1 MTKVTGGQVE
11 QGSRRQLMLQKKC
24 VPYVSQ
30 YSDCNEFNQC
40 EGCTKCLC
48 SAESIWDCR
57 SVQICNEYDEVSIDD
72 EMFEAAIDKLEYER
86 QREEQFKPAPVNTR
100 LVPPPPG
107 PERQE
112 TEDFLDEKRFEDPF
126 SDLKRIVKRQKRSS
140 NKKSTGNKHNKRS
153 AEKTSNKRHTRNI
166 NKSNDTIKFYSTVD
180 ELNEDTLQNF
190 NISGTMPA
198 KKMDLKILPDIS
210 RRSNIIEKSNKSL
223 HIDFNDHNHIT
234 DNKIDSPDHDSKFN
248 LSHEKL
254 NMILGNH
261 SQQIKD
267 KELSKLVVNELKPG
281 SEIVGDNNAP
291 VTSNITFTLEN
302 DTLTAMAYIA
312 GNLLN
317 KLWTMEKDSTGST
330 LETEDMKHEKISD
343 LLDLFKEPLN
353 LKQEKFLKNVLERL
367 SSAIDTDK
375 DVKNVTICQ
384 TIEEATKLIHNYDN
398 ANDKEMQKVNVQET
412 KPCKKTNKEVNNKI
426 DQYAT
431 AKAVSKINTVLQLLK
446 TFENIHSN
454 LSNIKNASESINFTD
469 PISKKLILD
478 AVLTKPE
485 TNSLNIYGNLLDKI
499 VKVLLPKQ
507 DSGKI
512 TNVLR
517 QKSMLNDDE
526 NFKNNYMKMFKID
539 ISNMTVTAKDKII
552 LDYLT
557 HINSKP
563 DCILNKVNQ
572 NSNMKA
578 LPTIEGNILLNLSE
592 FFKIKSMT
600 ELINLVEPVKA
611 TTKINEPTSTM
622 TTAQPLDPTT
632 VTVEKNNT
640 KVYKPDSS
648 IQFASTK
655 EKLKAHLRTI
665 IEDLIELQDAK
676 GIHTRGN
683 IRIADALPCIY
694 NIMNAGQDI
703 LNKNNDDKTKADN
716 IVDMFNELRIDMRRM
731 QTRRSDSIMKVR
743 PKSAVVLERVIKNL
757 SQKPKSKTRRLLNV
771 KDIKPFEKVKHV
783 IYKLTNISSGY
794 KNEALYKEVPA
805 VERLVLLKTL
815 HEETKNYV
823 TALEG
828 IKQEYN
834 NLSKITADQFSEL
847 DTFISSSASN
857 ISLDQKVVAKV
868 EKLSQRKHSGYVMN
882 PNYHVQRTTL
892 PDVGKL
898 NANDYKNDMTISRQ
912 EIINHLIKKRV
923 ETYLKLKEAREF
935 NVENNMNYNIA
946 KRILFYLNI
955 GNYNLAHELFKML
968 VMQKD
973 GDSTPTS
980 NSRTSNFAI
989 PTLKPAENPVY
1000 QQAQHPQHPVPF
1012 EEPKIL
1018 ENETK
1023 YMSQDHLIKQLLNI
1037 KNMGV

>member
-1 MTKVTGGQVE
+1 MDFKV
-11 QGSRRQLMLQKKC
+11 
-24 VPYVSQ
+24 
-30 YSDCNEFNQC
+30 
-40 EGCTKCLC
+40 
-48 SAESIWDCR
+48 
-57 SVQICNEYDEVSIDD
+57 
-72 EMFEAAIDKLEYER
+72 
-86 QREEQFKPAPVNTR
+86 
-100 LVPPPPG
+100 
-107 PERQE
+107 
-112 TEDFLDEKRFEDPF
+112 
-126 SDLKRIVKRQKRSS
+126 
-140 NKKSTGNKHNKRS
+140 
-153 AEKTSNKRHTRNI
+153 
-166 NKSNDTIKFYSTVD
+166 
-180 ELNEDTLQNF
+180 
-190 NISGTMPA
+190 
-198 KKMDLKILPDIS
+198 LPDIS
-210 RRSNIIEKSNKSL
+210 RRSNVIEKSNKSL

-234 DNKIDSPDHDSKFN
+234 DNKIDTLDHDNKFDI
-248 LSHEKL
+248 SHEKL

-261 SQQIKD
+261 SQLIKD

-398 ANDKEMQKVNVQET
+398 SKEQEKSTVYDEETT
-412 KPCKKTNKEVNNKI
+412 KPCKKTNKEKNKKI
-426 DQYAT
+426 DEYAT
-431 AKAVSKINTVLQLLK
+431 AKAISKINTVLHLLK

-454 LSNIKNASESINFTD
+454 LSNIKNASESVNITN
-469 PISKKLILD
+469 PMNKKLIID

-485 TNSLNIYGNLLDKI
+485 ANSLNVYGNILDKI

-507 DSGKI
+507 DSSKI
-512 TNVLR
+512 TNVIR
-517 QKSMLNDDE
+517 QKSMFNDGE
-526 NFKNNYMKMFKID
+526 NLKNNYMKMFKTD
-539 ISNMTVTAKDKII
+539 ISNMTTTAKDKII
-552 LDYLT
+552 LDYLA

-572 NSNMKA
+572 NTMKA

-600 ELINLVEPVKA
+600 DLINLVEPVKA
-611 TTKINEPTSTM
+611 TTKISNSTST
-622 TTAQPLDPTT
+622 TTT
-632 VTVEKNNT
+632 VKPLESSTIMEEKKRT
-640 KVYKPDSS
+640 KVVKLDNSE
-648 IQFASTK
+648 QFASTK

-676 GIHTRGN
+676 GIHTKSN

-694 NIMNAGQDI
+694 NIMNAGKDI
-703 LNKNNDDKTKADN
+703 LNKNNDVKNKADS

-731 QTRRSDSIMKVR
+731 QTRRSDSVLKVR

-757 SQKPKSKTRRLLNV
+757 GQKPTSKTRRLSNV
-771 KDIKPFEKVKHV
+771 RDIKSFEKVKHV
-783 IYKLTNISSGY
+783 IYKLRNISSGY
-794 KNEALYKEVPA
+794 KNEVLYQEVPA

-815 HEETKNYV
+815 QEETKNYI

-828 IKQEYN
+828 IKQEFN
-834 NLSKITADQFSEL
+834 NPRKITPDQFTEL
-847 DTFISSSASN
+847 DTFISTSAAN
-857 ISLDQKVVAKV
+857 ISLDEKVMEKV
-868 EKLSQRKHSGYVMN
+868 EKLNQRKHNLDMINSVN
-882 PNYHVQRTTL
+882 IQRTTVL
-892 PDVGKL
+892 DLGSL
-898 NANDYKNDMTISRQ
+898 NANDYTNDMKISRQ
-912 EIINHLIKKRV
+912 EIINHLIRKRV

-935 NVENNMNYNIA
+935 DVESNMNYNIG
-946 KRILFYLNI
+946 KRILFYLNV

-973 GDSTPTS
+973 GVSTPAGIAI
-980 NSRTSNFAI
+980 SNFAS
-989 PTLKPAENPVY
+989 
-1000 QQAQHPQHPVPF
+1000 
-1012 EEPKIL
+1012 
-1018 ENETK
+1018 K
-1023 YMSQDHLIKQLLNI
+1023 YFFHVIMLALL
-1037 KNMGV
+1037 